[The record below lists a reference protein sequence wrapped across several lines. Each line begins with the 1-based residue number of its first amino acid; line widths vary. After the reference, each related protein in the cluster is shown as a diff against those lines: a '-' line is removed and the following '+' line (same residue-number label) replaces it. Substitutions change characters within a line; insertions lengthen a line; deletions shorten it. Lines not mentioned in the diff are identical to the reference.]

1 MDIPFK
7 CEFLLL
13 LQSPISFS
21 CFDLLFIS
29 DIYSVI
35 SLFLVVAVCPPF
47 ARLARAGRC
56 VRGRRMANGGTEK
69 KRRDA
74 ATAATRCC
82 WRRSKSAHRAIVAWH
97 RQLNTLTL
105 HLAETNKRNGIASNK
120 TTVAERERSARVPT
134 VVNHGRNARATTA
147 TKTNSIKTNR
157 REREVNLIKHVGFR
171 GFYVDK
177 VRNTIDRTG

>member
-1 MDIPFK
+1 MFFCFTRGMDIPFK

-120 TTVAERERSARVPT
+120 TTVAEREREKRARP
-134 VVNHGRNARATTA
+134 NGRKSRPQRASHHCHQNQQHKNKQTREGGESHQT
-147 TKTNSIKTNR
+147 R
-157 REREVNLIKHVGFR
+157 RF
-171 GFYVDK
+171 
-177 VRNTIDRTG
+177 